1 MLTLD
6 MNSKLGFVFALWH
19 TLGEPCNFFYFD
31 SSLNIIIF
39 DIVNSLVGNCYFTG
53 LLRTSEKRKLREF
66 FDVAKIERSFYKQF
80 LLKIFYTNFSYCLV
94 TTVSWQQRGKG

>member
-31 SSLNIIIF
+31 PSLNIIIF

-66 FDVAKIERSFYKQF
+66 LDIAKIERSFYKSF
-80 LLKIFYTNFSYCLV
+80 LLKIF
-94 TTVSWQQRGKG
+94 